1 MTPNRVDVLAS
12 TKEYLIRAVTEA
24 KAVLRETTNQCA
36 RLWAHLAARLR
47 LRSLKREFTTIRL
60 WLASDMAETGVG
72 DERLRQQIAI
82 LDERI
87 KSIMA
92 ANGSTRALRTVSR
105 GLQLRL
111 TEPLLQQEIAPAE
124 IARSHGE
131 LKTAQAKVEK
141 QLQIVVESQSRLFPA
156 SSRERQRLAIGV
168 CVPLVFGF
176 LAFRLAA
183 GTTASAIAPL
193 NENPLG
199 DRFGL
204 LDASPDYSLSIQRK
218 SLVER

>member
-92 ANGSTRALRTVSR
+92 ANGSTLLDETFTSTSQAESYFTNDA
-105 GLQLRL
+105 LQLGALSGFGAGPISLEISL
-111 TEPLLQQEIAPAE
+111 TE
-124 IARSHGE
+124 
-131 LKTAQAKVEK
+131 T
-141 QLQIVVESQSRLFPA
+141 
-156 SSRERQRLAIGV
+156 
-168 CVPLVFGF
+168 
-176 LAFRLAA
+176 
-183 GTTASAIAPL
+183 TTAANSGL
-193 NENPLG
+193 FGHFLLG
-199 DRFGL
+199 
-204 LDASPDYSLSIQRK
+204 
-218 SLVER
+218 VTHE